1 MSADATARLIA
12 AQQDAVVEST
22 VWSVPLHAVSA
33 EVSDVPTAP
42 RLIYKCEDDDD
53 DDDDR

>member
-1 MSADATARLIA
+1 MSSDATVQLIA

-42 RLIYKCEDDDD
+42 RLIIISDENDD